1 MGPRNKKYFLSVGLL
16 LLGVGCVNLGSS
28 SSTTRSAPPAGSS
41 PAADF
46 LIARQLELDGD
57 RENAFAAYQRAVEA
71 DPNSPYLLRR
81 IAEMAWRLGRFE
93 EARSY
98 AERAHAMD
106 PADPENRLFL
116 GKIYQIEKRN
126 EEAVAIL
133 LGEDGEPVSPDAA
146 ALLFAIAMD
155 EKNAAIALSSARW
168 LMEVEPERLR
178 SYFFLAAAYNAVGQF
193 EESEAVYREAL
204 KISPGNLAVYAELSR
219 TQRELG
225 NFPAEI
231 EIYRQVLVIYPHH
244 HPTLRTL
251 LEAQIRNHQ
260 TVGAIVTMKEI
271 LTFYPDDLR
280 TMLKLAVLEYEMERY
295 EDSAAHFQELLNAD
309 PNRYEIR
316 FFLALVQ
323 QQLDQEEEAMENF
336 SQIPAGHSRY
346 VEARTQMAAYW
357 EERQEWGKALEE
369 LQAIRD
375 VGTSPSLDLYIAN
388 MMAKDGRIQEAI
400 EFSEAIRNDSPE
412 DEDLLFNLGVLQGEA
427 GELDKSMDVMHEV
440 LILNPD
446 HPGALNYIGYTWAE
460 KGIRLQEAQ
469 DMIQRALDQ
478 RPNDGYITDSL
489 GWVFY
494 MRGIALRDSGGYDES
509 RNMLK
514 QSVEELE
521 KAVQL
526 TGSDPVVTEHLGDAY
541 LALDEKPRALE
552 SYRRALEEKESD
564 TEALKGKFE
573 KLRMELGAQ

>member
-1 MGPRNKKYFLSVGLL
+1 MGPRKKYFLSISFL
-16 LLGVGCVNLGSS
+16 LLGVGCANLGSP

-41 PAADF
+41 SAADF

-57 RENAFAAYQRAVEA
+57 RENAFAAYQRAVDA

-81 IAEMAWRLGRFE
+81 IAEMAWRLGRFD
-93 EARSY
+93 EAQGY

-106 PADPENRLFL
+106 PMDPENRLFL

-133 LGEDGEPVSPDAA
+133 LGEDSDPVSPDAA
-146 ALLFAIAMD
+146 ALLFAISMD
-155 EKNAAIALSSARW
+155 EKNTATALYSASW

-178 SYFFLAAAYNAVGQF
+178 SYFFLAAAYNSSGQF
-193 EESEAVYREAL
+193 DEAEAIYREAL

-225 NFPAEI
+225 NLPAEI
-231 EIYRQVLVIYPHH
+231 DIYREVLVIYPHH

-260 TVGAIVTMKEI
+260 SAEAIATMDEI

-280 TMLKLAVLEYEMERY
+280 TVLKLAVLEFEMERY
-295 EDSAAHFQELLNAD
+295 EDSATHFQTLLNAD
-309 PNRYEIR
+309 PNRFEIR

-336 SQIPAGHSRY
+336 SQIPVGHSRY
-346 VEARTQMAAYW
+346 IEARTQMAAYR
-357 EERQEWGKALEE
+357 EDRQEWGLALEE
-369 LQAIRD
+369 LQAIRA
-375 VGTSPSLDLYIAN
+375 VGSSPSLDLYIAS

-400 EFSEAIRNDSPE
+400 DFIEVIRNDSPQ
-412 DEDLLFNLGVLQGEA
+412 DEDLLFNLGVLHGEA
-427 GELDKSMDVMHEV
+427 GELDRSLDVMHEV
-440 LILNPD
+440 LTLNPD

-494 MRGIALRDSGGYDES
+494 MRGIALRDGGGYVES
-509 RNMLK
+509 QNMLK
-514 QSVEELE
+514 RSVEELE

-526 TGSDPVVTEHLGDAY
+526 TGADPIVTEHLGDAY
-541 LALDEKPRALE
+541 LALDEKRRALE
-552 SYRRALEEKESD
+552 SYREALEEKESD
-564 TEALKGKFE
+564 TEGLKGKFE
-573 KLRMELGAQ
+573 KLRMELGVQ